1 MSKDENKPEGRN
13 TYWSPPLLWH
23 APRTFPPADPSGAD
37 GNEHKKEEASPE
49 D

>member
-1 MSKDENKPEGRN
+1 MSKDENKPEGSC

-23 APRTFPPADPSGAD
+23 APRTFPPASPPGPD